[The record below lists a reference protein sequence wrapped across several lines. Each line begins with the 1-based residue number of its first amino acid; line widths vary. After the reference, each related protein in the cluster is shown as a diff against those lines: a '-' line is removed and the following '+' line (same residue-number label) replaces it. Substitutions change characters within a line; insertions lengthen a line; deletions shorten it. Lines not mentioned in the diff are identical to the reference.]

1 MLKKIIALVSV
12 TLLFIQCKEEIN
24 PFLISNDSV
33 GALTRGM
40 TIKEIDS
47 TFAKDSIVK
56 LYAQNEELPT
66 QGEVEIYEKNGTKL
80 VSISPVTNNDPDAL
94 ISNFQFFDPRYKT
107 DKGLNLSSTFKDI
120 KANYK
125 ISNIET
131 TISTVVIFLED
142 SDLFINIDKNE
153 LPENFR
159 YNPNL
164 VIDITNIPD
173 EAKIKYFML
182 SWKIDEFEKNNGIT
196 RKKYPIMI

>member
-1 MLKKIIALVSV
+1 MLKKIIAIVSV
-12 TLLFIQCKEEIN
+12 TLIFIQCKEEIN

-47 TFAKDSIVK
+47 IFAQDSIVK

-66 QGEVEIYEKNGTKL
+66 QGEVEIYKKNGTKL

-94 ISNFQFFDPRYKT
+94 ISNFQFFDPSYKT

-142 SDLFINIDKNE
+142 SDLFINIDKKE

-196 RKKYPIMI
+196 RKK

>member
-1 MLKKIIALVSV
+1 MLKKIIAIVSM

-33 GALTRGM
+33 GTLTRGM

-142 SDLFINIDKNE
+142 NDLFINIDKNE

-164 VIDITNIPD
+164 VIDVTNIPD

-182 SWKIDEFEKNNGIT
+182 SWKIDEFD
-196 RKKYPIMI
+196 KK

>member
-1 MLKKIIALVSV
+1 MLKKIIAIVTV
-12 TLLFIQCKEEIN
+12 TLIFIQCKEEIN

-47 TFAKDSIVK
+47 IFAQDSIVK

-66 QGEVEIYEKNGTKL
+66 QGEVEIYKKNGTKL

-94 ISNFQFFDPRYKT
+94 ISNFQFFDPSYKT

-182 SWKIDEFEKNNGIT
+182 SWKIDEFEK
-196 RKKYPIMI
+196 K

>member
-1 MLKKIIALVSV
+1 MLKKIIAIVTV
-12 TLLFIQCKEEIN
+12 TLIFIQCKEEIN

-47 TFAKDSIVK
+47 IFAQDSIVK

-66 QGEVEIYEKNGTKL
+66 QGEVEIYKKNGTKL

-94 ISNFQFFDPRYKT
+94 ISNFQFFDPSYKT

-164 VIDITNIPD
+164 VIDVTNIPD

-196 RKKYPIMI
+196 RKK

>member
-1 MLKKIIALVSV
+1 M
-12 TLLFIQCKEEIN
+12 
-24 PFLISNDSV
+24 
-33 GALTRGM
+33 
-40 TIKEIDS
+40 
-47 TFAKDSIVK
+47 
-56 LYAQNEELPT
+56 
-66 QGEVEIYEKNGTKL
+66 
-80 VSISPVTNNDPDAL
+80 

-142 SDLFINIDKNE
+142 NDLFINIDKNE

-182 SWKIDEFEKNNGIT
+182 SWKIDEFEK
-196 RKKYPIMI
+196 K

>member
-33 GALTRGM
+33 GTLTRGM
-40 TIKEIDS
+40 TINEIDS

-142 SDLFINIDKNE
+142 NDLFINIDKNE

-164 VIDITNIPD
+164 VIDVTNIPD

-182 SWKIDEFEKNNGIT
+182 SWKIDEFD
-196 RKKYPIMI
+196 KK

>member
-1 MLKKIIALVSV
+1 MLKKIIAIVTV
-12 TLLFIQCKEEIN
+12 TLIFIQCKEEIN

-47 TFAKDSIVK
+47 IFAQDSIVK

-66 QGEVEIYEKNGTKL
+66 QGEVEIYKKNGTKL

-107 DKGLNLSSTFKDI
+107 DKGLNLNSTFKDI
-120 KANYK
+120 KTNYK

-196 RKKYPIMI
+196 RKK

>member
-1 MLKKIIALVSV
+1 MLKKIIAIVSV
-12 TLLFIQCKEEIN
+12 TLIFIQCKEEIN

-47 TFAKDSIVK
+47 IFAQDSIVK

-66 QGEVEIYEKNGTKL
+66 QGEVEIYKKNGTKL

-94 ISNFQFFDPRYKT
+94 ISNFQFFDPSYKT

-125 ISNIET
+125 ILNIET

-182 SWKIDEFEKNNGIT
+182 SWKIDEFEKE
-196 RKKYPIMI
+196 

>member
-1 MLKKIIALVSV
+1 MLKKIIAIVSV
-12 TLLFIQCKEEIN
+12 TLLFIQCKEELN

-47 TFAKDSIVK
+47 IFAQDSIVK

-66 QGEVEIYEKNGTKL
+66 QGEVEIYKKNGTKL

-125 ISNIET
+125 ILNIET

-142 SDLFINIDKNE
+142 NDLFINIDKNE

-182 SWKIDEFEKNNGIT
+182 SWKIDEFEKE
-196 RKKYPIMI
+196 

>member
-1 MLKKIIALVSV
+1 MLKKIIAIVSV
-12 TLLFIQCKEEIN
+12 TLIFIQCKEEIN

-33 GALTRGM
+33 GVLTRGM

-47 TFAKDSIVK
+47 IFAQDSIVK

-66 QGEVEIYEKNGTKL
+66 QGEVEIYKKNGTKL

-94 ISNFQFFDPRYKT
+94 ISNFQFFDPSYKT

-182 SWKIDEFEKNNGIT
+182 SWKIDEFEK
-196 RKKYPIMI
+196 K

>member
-47 TFAKDSIVK
+47 TFAQDSIVK

-94 ISNFQFFDPRYKT
+94 ISNFQFFDPSYKT

-142 SDLFINIDKNE
+142 NDLFINIDKNE

-164 VIDITNIPD
+164 VIDVTNIPD

-182 SWKIDEFEKNNGIT
+182 SWKIDEFD
-196 RKKYPIMI
+196 KK

>member
-1 MLKKIIALVSV
+1 MLKKIIAIVSV
-12 TLLFIQCKEEIN
+12 TLIFIQCKEEIN

-47 TFAKDSIVK
+47 IFAQDSIVK

-66 QGEVEIYEKNGTKL
+66 QGEVEIYKKNGTKL

-94 ISNFQFFDPRYKT
+94 ISNFQFFDPRYKI

-196 RKKYPIMI
+196 RKK

>member
-1 MLKKIIALVSV
+1 MLKKIIAIISV
-12 TLLFIQCKEEIN
+12 TLLFIGCKEEIN

-47 TFAKDSIVK
+47 IFAQDSIVK

-66 QGEVEIYEKNGTKL
+66 QGEVEIYDKNGTKL

-125 ISNIET
+125 ILNIET

-142 SDLFINIDKNE
+142 NDLFINIDKNE

-182 SWKIDEFEKNNGIT
+182 SWKIDEFEKE
-196 RKKYPIMI
+196 

>member
-1 MLKKIIALVSV
+1 MLKKIIAIISV
-12 TLLFIQCKEEIN
+12 TLLFIECKEEIN

-47 TFAKDSIVK
+47 IFAQDSIVK

-182 SWKIDEFEKNNGIT
+182 SWKIDEFEKE
-196 RKKYPIMI
+196 

>member
-33 GALTRGM
+33 GTLTRGM

-142 SDLFINIDKNE
+142 NDLFINIDKNE

-164 VIDITNIPD
+164 VIDVTNIPD

-182 SWKIDEFEKNNGIT
+182 SWKIDEFD
-196 RKKYPIMI
+196 KK

>member
-1 MLKKIIALVSV
+1 MLKKIIAIVSV
-12 TLLFIQCKEEIN
+12 TLLFIECKEEIN

-47 TFAKDSIVK
+47 IFPQDSIVK
-56 LYAQNEELPT
+56 LYTQNEELPT
-66 QGEVEIYEKNGTKL
+66 QGEVEIYKKNGTKL
-80 VSISPVTNNDPDAL
+80 ISISPATNNDPDAL

-182 SWKIDEFEKNNGIT
+182 SWKIDEFEK
-196 RKKYPIMI
+196 K

>member
-1 MLKKIIALVSV
+1 MLKKIIAIVSV
-12 TLLFIQCKEEIN
+12 TLLFIGCKEEIN

-47 TFAKDSIVK
+47 IFAQDSIVK

-66 QGEVEIYEKNGTKL
+66 QGEVEVYEKSGTKL

-125 ISNIET
+125 ILNIET

-142 SDLFINIDKNE
+142 NDLFINIDKNE

-164 VIDITNIPD
+164 VIDVTNIPD

-182 SWKIDEFEKNNGIT
+182 SWKIDEFQ
-196 RKKYPIMI
+196 KK

>member
-1 MLKKIIALVSV
+1 MLKKIIAIVSV
-12 TLLFIQCKEEIN
+12 TLLFIECKEEIN

-47 TFAKDSIVK
+47 IFPQDSIVK
-56 LYAQNEELPT
+56 LYTQNEELPT
-66 QGEVEIYEKNGTKL
+66 QGEVEIYKKNGTKL
-80 VSISPVTNNDPDAL
+80 ISISPATNNDPDAL

-142 SDLFINIDKNE
+142 SDLFINIDKKE

-182 SWKIDEFEKNNGIT
+182 SWKIDEFEKE
-196 RKKYPIMI
+196 

>member
-1 MLKKIIALVSV
+1 MLKKIIAIVSV
-12 TLLFIQCKEEIN
+12 TLLFIKCKEEIN

-47 TFAKDSIVK
+47 IFAQDSIVK
-56 LYAQNEELPT
+56 LYAQNEELPA
-66 QGEVEIYEKNGTKL
+66 QGEVEIYDKNGTKL

-196 RKKYPIMI
+196 RKK

>member
-1 MLKKIIALVSV
+1 MLKKIIAIVSV

-33 GALTRGM
+33 GTLTRGM

-142 SDLFINIDKNE
+142 NDLFINIDKNE

-164 VIDITNIPD
+164 VIDVTNIPD

-182 SWKIDEFEKNNGIT
+182 SWKIDEFEK
-196 RKKYPIMI
+196 K

>member
-1 MLKKIIALVSV
+1 MLKKIIAIVSV
-12 TLLFIQCKEEIN
+12 TLLFIECKEEIN

-47 TFAKDSIVK
+47 IFAQDSIVK
-56 LYAQNEELPT
+56 LYAQNEEMPT

-131 TISTVVIFLED
+131 TISTVVIFIED
-142 SDLFINIDKNE
+142 NDLFINIDKNE

-164 VIDITNIPD
+164 VIDVTNIPD

-182 SWKIDEFEKNNGIT
+182 SWKIDEFEK
-196 RKKYPIMI
+196 K

>member
-1 MLKKIIALVSV
+1 MLKKIIAIVSV
-12 TLLFIQCKEEIN
+12 TLLFIECKEEIN

-47 TFAKDSIVK
+47 IFAQDSIVK
-56 LYAQNEELPT
+56 LYAQNEELPA
-66 QGEVEIYEKNGTKL
+66 QGEVEIYDKNGTKL

-107 DKGLNLSSTFKDI
+107 DNGLNLSSTFKDI

-125 ISNIET
+125 ILNIET

-142 SDLFINIDKNE
+142 NDLFINIDKNE

-182 SWKIDEFEKNNGIT
+182 SWKIDEFEKE
-196 RKKYPIMI
+196 

>member
-1 MLKKIIALVSV
+1 MLKKIIATVSV

-33 GALTRGM
+33 GTLTRGM
-40 TIKEIDS
+40 TIKEINS

-142 SDLFINIDKNE
+142 NDLFINIDKNE

-182 SWKIDEFEKNNGIT
+182 SWKIDEFEK
-196 RKKYPIMI
+196 K

>member
-1 MLKKIIALVSV
+1 MLKKIIAVVSV
-12 TLLFIQCKEEIN
+12 TLLFIGCKEEIN

-47 TFAKDSIVK
+47 IFAQDSIVK
-56 LYAQNEELPT
+56 LYAQNEALPT
-66 QGEVEIYEKNGTKL
+66 QGEVEVYEKNGTRL

-107 DKGLNLSSTFKDI
+107 HNGLNLSSTFKDI
-120 KANYK
+120 KANYQ

-142 SDLFINIDKNE
+142 NDLFINIDKNE

-164 VIDITNIPD
+164 VIDVTNIPD

-182 SWKIDEFEKNNGIT
+182 SWKIDEF
-196 RKKYPIMI
+196 KKK

>member
-1 MLKKIIALVSV
+1 MLKKIRAIVTV
-12 TLLFIQCKEEIN
+12 TLIFIQCKEEIN

-47 TFAKDSIVK
+47 IFAQDSIVK

-66 QGEVEIYEKNGTKL
+66 QGEVEIYKKNGTKL

-94 ISNFQFFDPRYKT
+94 ISNFQFFDPSYKT

-196 RKKYPIMI
+196 RKK

>member
-1 MLKKIIALVSV
+1 MLKKIIAIVSV
-12 TLLFIQCKEEIN
+12 TLIFIQCKEEIN

-47 TFAKDSIVK
+47 IFAQDSIVK

-131 TISTVVIFLED
+131 TISTVVIFIED
-142 SDLFINIDKNE
+142 NDLFINIDKNE

-164 VIDITNIPD
+164 VIDVTNIPD

-182 SWKIDEFEKNNGIT
+182 SWKIDEFEK
-196 RKKYPIMI
+196 K

>member
-1 MLKKIIALVSV
+1 MLKKIIAIVSV
-12 TLLFIQCKEEIN
+12 TILFIECKEEIN

-47 TFAKDSIVK
+47 IFPQDSIVK
-56 LYAQNEELPT
+56 LYTQNEELPT
-66 QGEVEIYEKNGTKL
+66 QGEVEIYKKNGTKL
-80 VSISPVTNNDPDAL
+80 ISISPATNNDPDAL

-182 SWKIDEFEKNNGIT
+182 SWKIDEFEK
-196 RKKYPIMI
+196 K

>member
-1 MLKKIIALVSV
+1 MLKKIIAIISV
-12 TLLFIQCKEEIN
+12 TLLFIECKEEIN

-47 TFAKDSIVK
+47 IFAQDSIVK

-66 QGEVEIYEKNGTKL
+66 QGEVEVYEKSGTKL

-94 ISNFQFFDPRYKT
+94 ISNFQFFDRRYKT

-125 ISNIET
+125 ILNIET

-142 SDLFINIDKNE
+142 NDLFINIDKNE

-182 SWKIDEFEKNNGIT
+182 SWKIDEFEKE
-196 RKKYPIMI
+196 

>member
-12 TLLFIQCKEEIN
+12 TLLFIECKEEIN

-47 TFAKDSIVK
+47 IFAQDSIVK

-66 QGEVEIYEKNGTKL
+66 QGEVEIYDKNGTKL

-120 KANYK
+120 KANYQ

-142 SDLFINIDKNE
+142 NDLFINIDKNE

-164 VIDITNIPD
+164 VIDVTNIPD

-182 SWKIDEFEKNNGIT
+182 SWKIDEF
-196 RKKYPIMI
+196 KKK

>member
-1 MLKKIIALVSV
+1 MLKKIIAIVSV
-12 TLLFIQCKEEIN
+12 TLIFIQCKEEIN

-47 TFAKDSIVK
+47 IFAQDSIVK

-66 QGEVEIYEKNGTKL
+66 QGEVEIYKKNGTKL

-94 ISNFQFFDPRYKT
+94 ISNFQFFDPSYKT
-107 DKGLNLSSTFKDI
+107 DKGLNLSSTFKYI

-125 ISNIET
+125 ILNIET

-196 RKKYPIMI
+196 RKK

>member
-1 MLKKIIALVSV
+1 MLKKIIAIISV
-12 TLLFIQCKEEIN
+12 TLLFIECKEEIN

-47 TFAKDSIVK
+47 IFAQDSIVK
-56 LYAQNEELPT
+56 LYAQNEELPA
-66 QGEVEIYEKNGTKL
+66 QGEVEIYDKNGTKL

-142 SDLFINIDKNE
+142 SDLFINIDKKE

-182 SWKIDEFEKNNGIT
+182 SWKIDEFDKE
-196 RKKYPIMI
+196 

>member
-1 MLKKIIALVSV
+1 MLKKIIAIISV
-12 TLLFIQCKEEIN
+12 TLLFIECKEEIN

-47 TFAKDSIVK
+47 IFAQDSIVK

-66 QGEVEIYEKNGTKL
+66 QGEVEVYEKNGTKL

-125 ISNIET
+125 ILNIET

-142 SDLFINIDKNE
+142 NDLFINIDKNE

-164 VIDITNIPD
+164 VIDVTNIPD

-182 SWKIDEFEKNNGIT
+182 SWKIDEF
-196 RKKYPIMI
+196 KKK

>member
-1 MLKKIIALVSV
+1 MLKKIIAIVSV
-12 TLLFIQCKEEIN
+12 TLLFIECKEEIN

-33 GALTRGM
+33 GTLTRGM

-56 LYAQNEELPT
+56 LYAQNEEMPT

-125 ISNIET
+125 ILNIET

-142 SDLFINIDKNE
+142 NDLFINIDKNE

-182 SWKIDEFEKNNGIT
+182 SWKIDEFEKE
-196 RKKYPIMI
+196 

>member
-1 MLKKIIALVSV
+1 MLKKIIAIVSV
-12 TLLFIQCKEEIN
+12 TLLFIECKEEIN

-47 TFAKDSIVK
+47 IFAQDSIVK
-56 LYAQNEELPT
+56 LYAQNEELPA
-66 QGEVEIYEKNGTKL
+66 QGEVEIYDKNGTKL

-125 ISNIET
+125 ILNIET

-142 SDLFINIDKNE
+142 NDLFINIDKNE

-182 SWKIDEFEKNNGIT
+182 SWKIDEFDKE
-196 RKKYPIMI
+196 

>member
-1 MLKKIIALVSV
+1 MLKKIIAIVSV
-12 TLLFIQCKEEIN
+12 TLIFIQCKEEIN

-47 TFAKDSIVK
+47 IFAQDSIVK

-66 QGEVEIYEKNGTKL
+66 QGEVEIYKKNGTKL

-94 ISNFQFFDPRYKT
+94 ISNFQFFDPSYKT

-142 SDLFINIDKNE
+142 NDLFINIDKNE

-164 VIDITNIPD
+164 VIDVTNIPD

-196 RKKYPIMI
+196 RKK